1 MFQLLFF
8 LGVGALLFLFLLVLA
23 RRGKAEGG
31 ARALVGARQAL
42 HTLRNDLLPGDF
54 VGRIFARDDLEYVRS
69 LRAPAVEAA
78 FLGQRKRIAL
88 LWIERVQ
95 SQIRHLRHLHLGS
108 ARFYAR
114 LEFKTELSLAW
125 SFVVLSV
132 SCQALRFAIL
142 VSGPYAAPGMV
153 ATVSAAAT
161 RVCEISARSLTF
173 LAGAGLDTLGGPSS
187 GSLPPFSA

>member
-1 MFQLLFF
+1 MGQLLLF
-8 LGVGALLFLFLLVLA
+8 LGVGALLFVFLFVLA

-31 ARALVGARQAL
+31 ARALVGAHQAL
-42 HTLRNDLLPGDF
+42 HTLRNELLPGDL

-69 LRAPAVEAA
+69 LRSPAIEDV
-78 FLGQRKRIAL
+78 FLVQRKRIAL
-88 LWIERVQ
+88 LWIGRVQ

-114 LEFKTELSLAW
+114 LEFKMELSLAW
-125 SFVVLSV
+125 NFMVLLV

-153 ATVSAAAT
+153 GTVSAAAA
-161 RVCEISARSLTF
+161 RVCEISARSLAF
-173 LAGAGLDTLGGPSS
+173 LAGAGLDTMGGQSS